1 MVAQM
6 VQKVESVEPAWCR
19 TGYLDWGNGLFPA
32 FLLVLLCLLTFVY
45 HVRNYGCI
53 SDGYLDGLVS
63 IFGSPIFHT
72 LNIRNP
78 ASNLMPI
85 CGQVAPGKSKIIFII
100 KNQIGLTYVFFW
112 SVAQIWIFF
121 LWQSKISWSV
131 KQFLLRQN

>member
-1 MVAQM
+1 MAAQM
-6 VQKVESVEPAWCR
+6 VQKAESVEPKASWCR

-85 CGQVAPGKSKIIFII
+85 CDQVAPGKSKIIFII
-100 KNQIGLTYVFFW
+100 KNKMDFLHFF
-112 SVAQIWIFF
+112 SIKHKFHSI
-121 LWQSKISWSV
+121 V
-131 KQFLLRQN
+131 KGFTKMPCIN